1 MICSTQ
7 CAVADGQLLSDIEEA
22 HHRLQQDSDINDD
35 DQNIIPNVR
44 ALATQGPLDT
54 YLDFEFENTILSLPN
69 KHD

>member
-7 CAVADGQLLSDIEEA
+7 CAVADVQLLSDIEEA

-35 DQNIIPNVR
+35 DQNIIPNAR
-44 ALATQGPLDT
+44 ALATQESLDT